1 MGWVG
6 VATVVATTCFIL
18 YRHPPASWFP
28 ERTAADRSRPEPASE
43 EKEEKAAP
51 RAARDEETVPSVT
64 PKSQPTAP
72 KDEPTEESQTTPKAS
87 ASSIPVLDVP
97 SFQLDED
104 ETDKSPAPQK
114 TQQHTTPQITTP
126 SLGSP
131 SATVAPS
138 NIMAKPNPNPSP
150 SAQPPVAKDA
160 SLMPPPPPP
169 SRLQPPALQKQSRP
183 QPQSTLS
190 PPAGRFPP
198 PRPSGRPSASN
209 TLSPPPSA
217 ASSLRVPQGSRPA
230 SSMNSLSP
238 TPVTLKPAK
247 KASQRAVLEPGFS
260 PLDWAALT
268 SNPNHKLRGAN
279 LPPNLIKVTP
289 SMLKSQNG
297 RKGSDAWTSYQ
308 GKVYNISPYLP
319 FHPGG
324 KGELLRGAGK
334 DSGKLFL
341 EIHPWVNWD
350 AILGECCVG
359 ILVSENE
366 AVETENQLD
375 AMD

>member
-6 VATVVATTCFIL
+6 VAIVVATTCFLL

-28 ERTAADRSRPEPASE
+28 EPPVAHQARRESTPERKERKANNEESSYNIERTSQLAAA
-43 EKEEKAAP
+43 
-51 RAARDEETVPSVT
+51 
-64 PKSQPTAP
+64 
-72 KDEPTEESQTTPKAS
+72 KDEPVEETQTTPKAS
-87 ASSIPVLDVP
+87 ASPAPTPVLDVP
-97 SFQLDED
+97 SFQLDD
-104 ETDKSPAPQK
+104 DDTDKGTAQK
-114 TQQHTTPQITTP
+114 AQQDTAQQPT
-126 SLGSP
+126 SP
-131 SATVAPS
+131 S
-138 NIMAKPNPNPSP
+138 PNPSP
-150 SAQPPVAKDA
+150 SLATPAPSITMAPPSSTPKQPQPPVTNDA

-169 SRLQPPALQKQSRP
+169 SRLQPPSLQNQRRP
-183 QPQSTLS
+183 QPQTSLA
-190 PPAGRFPP
+190 PPPGRFPP
-198 PRPSGRPSASN
+198 PRPSSGAR
-209 TLSPPPSA
+209 TLGPPPSA
-217 ASSLRVPQGSRPA
+217 ASSLRVPPGMRPGA
-230 SSMNSLSP
+230 STTSNSLSP
-238 TPVTLKPAK
+238 NKVTLTPAK

-279 LPPNLIKVTP
+279 LPNTLIKVTP
-289 SMLKSQNG
+289 SMLKVQNG
-297 RKGSDAWTSYQ
+297 RKGTDAWTSYQ

-350 AILGECCVG
+350 AILGECLVG
-359 ILVSENE
+359 ILVSEHE
-366 AVETENQLD
+366 AVEENKLD